1 VVLSTDPLG
10 PGPLPLAG
18 MEGIDGIEGKPS
30 AGTGFPEEI
39 RKPKT
44 LGFTS
49 KKLNL
54 TWWFAVNLTCKAGL
68 S

>member
-30 AGTGFPEEI
+30 AGTGLVSRRNQETQNSWFYQQKIE
-39 RKPKT
+39 
-44 LGFTS
+44 F
-49 KKLNL
+49 NL
-54 TWWFAVNLTCKAGL
+54 VICCKSDL
-68 S
+68 